1 VAEDAIALQDVVFR
15 WRPAL
20 APCLDIVEFRLA
32 AGERVF
38 LHGPSGSGKSSLL
51 SLIGGVT
58 VPERGQVSVLGTDM
72 VRLPGAAR
80 DRFRA
85 DHLGFLF
92 QLFNLI
98 PYLSALENILLP
110 CRFSVPRRAAAEAA
124 GGSARDEA
132 RRLARQLDLAPELLE
147 HPAAE
152 LSVGQQQR
160 VAAARAL
167 IGGPR
172 VVIADE
178 PTSALDAEREQAFLD
193 LLLAECARRD
203 ATVLLVSHDVRLAD
217 RFDRGVAL
225 ADINRASVDRDS
237 RRPSPI

>member
-1 VAEDAIALQDVVFR
+1 VAEDTVVLQDVVFR

-20 APCLDIVEFRLA
+20 APCLDIVGFRVA

-38 LHGPSGSGKSSLL
+38 LHGPSGSGKSTLL

-58 VPERGQVSVLGTDM
+58 VPERGQVSVLGADM
-72 VRLPGAAR
+72 ARLPGAAR

-85 DHLGFLF
+85 DHLGFVF
-92 QLFNLI
+92 QLFNLV

-110 CRFSVPRRAAAEAA
+110 CRFSALRRAAVEAT

-132 RRLARQLDLAPELLE
+132 RRLARQLDLASELLDR
-147 HPAAE
+147 PAAE

-172 VVIADE
+172 LVIADE
-178 PTSALDAEREQAFLD
+178 PTSALDAERERAFLD
-193 LLLAECARRD
+193 LLLAECAGRD

-217 RFDRGVAL
+217 RFDRAVAL
-225 ADINRASVDRDS
+225 PEINRAAMDRDS
-237 RRPSPI
+237 

>member
-1 VAEDAIALQDVVFR
+1 VAEDIVTLQEVLFR
-15 WRPAL
+15 WRRAL
-20 APCLDIVEFRLA
+20 PPCLDIAGFRMA

-38 LHGPSGSGKSSLL
+38 LHGPSGSGKSTLM

-58 VPERGQVSVLGTDM
+58 VPERGQVSVMGTDL

-85 DHLGFLF
+85 EHLGFVF

-110 CRFSVPRRAAAEAA
+110 CRFSTRRRAAVEAA
-124 GGSARDEA
+124 GGSVRDEA
-132 RRLARQLDLAPELLE
+132 LRLAQQLDLAPDLLDR
-147 HPAAE
+147 PAAE

-172 VVIADE
+172 LVIADE
-178 PTSALDAEREQAFLD
+178 PTSALDADRERAFLD
-193 LLLAECARRD
+193 LLLAECA
-203 ATVLLVSHDVRLAD
+203 ATGAAVLLVSHDVRLAE
-217 RFDRGVAL
+217 RFDRAVAL
-225 ADINRASVDRDS
+225 AEINRATMDGD
-237 RRPSPI
+237 P